1 MLTPIALIL
10 SIVFQL
16 IAVVMVIGLIKGS
29 KYNSSWILL
38 SVGLSMMAFRRL
50 YELVNY
56 YHVNMGET
64 ATQLNNW
71 LGVLISIL
79 IVIGVFYMRKVFTY
93 MEMMQQMRQE
103 SEKKVLSAI
112 INTEESER
120 KRMANELHD
129 GLGPLLSTIKMSM
142 YALAPAENKKHERSI
157 YDNTMASVDE
167 AIASL
172 REIANNL
179 SPSVL
184 EDFGLLAAIRSFIN
198 KTETVADFK
207 IELATNLND
216 NMELNKETSLILY
229 RALCELIHNTLK
241 HAGAQKIM
249 ISLYLEGNTIML
261 LYQDDGIG
269 FNYDSPMKQE
279 PWGMGL
285 HTIQSRVA
293 SVAGRFELTSR
304 PGEGVMVKIQVN
316 MKQDDKN

>member
-16 IAVVMVIGLIKGS
+16 IAVIMVIGLIKGS

-38 SVGLSMMAFRRL
+38 SIGLSMMAFRRL
-50 YELVNY
+50 YELLTF
-56 YHVNMGET
+56 YHISPGET

-79 IVIGVFYMRKVFTY
+79 IVIGVFYMRKIFEY

-120 KRMANELHD
+120 KRIANDLHD
-129 GLGPLLSTIKMSM
+129 SLGPLLSTIKMSM
-142 YALAPAENKKHERSI
+142 YALAPGETKAHERSI
-157 YDNTMASVDE
+157 YNNTMASIDE
-167 AIASL
+167 AIKSL

-184 EDFGLLAAIRSFIN
+184 EDFGLITAIRSFIN
-198 KTETVADFK
+198 KTEKAADFK
-207 IELATNLND
+207 IELATNLTD
-216 NMELNKETSLILY
+216 QSELNKDISLILY

-241 HAGAQKIM
+241 HAKAHKIM
-249 ISLYLEGNTIML
+249 ISLHQENNMIRL

-285 HTIQSRVA
+285 HTIQSRIA
-293 SVAGRFELTSR
+293 STNGRFTLTSR
-304 PGEGVMVKIQVN
+304 PGEGVLVTIQVN
-316 MKQDDKN
+316 IKQDDEN